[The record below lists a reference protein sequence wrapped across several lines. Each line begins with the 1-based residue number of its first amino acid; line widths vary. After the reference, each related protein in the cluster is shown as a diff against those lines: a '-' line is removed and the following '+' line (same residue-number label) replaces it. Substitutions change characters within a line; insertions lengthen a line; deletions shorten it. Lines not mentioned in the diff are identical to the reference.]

1 MDPTVC
7 PRAIRPALRFRIP
20 GVETLPLVDDAE
32 LEAAALAADP
42 EVVVPDD
49 AIPFDEWRGT
59 PAPGALPTWYMP
71 TPMAPRALRGWRRL
85 AARVS
90 STLLVLSFLTITAA
104 GLCNT
109 YGDLHL

>member
-1 MDPTVC
+1 
-7 PRAIRPALRFRIP
+7 
-20 GVETLPLVDDAE
+20 VETFPLIDDAE

-42 EVVVPDD
+42 EAVVPDG
-49 AIPFDEWRGT
+49 AIPFDEWSGT
-59 PAPGALPTWYMP
+59 SAPAALPTWYMA
-71 TPMAPRALRGWRRL
+71 TPMAPRVLHGWRRL
-85 AARVS
+85 IARVS

>member
-1 MDPTVC
+1 M
-7 PRAIRPALRFRIP
+7 
-20 GVETLPLVDDAE
+20 ETLHQVDDAE

-42 EVVVPDD
+42 ATVVPDD
-49 AIPFDEWRGT
+49 AIPFDEWNGT
-59 PAPGALPTWYMP
+59 RVTGALPTWYMA
-71 TPMAPRALRGWRRL
+71 TPMAPRALSGWRRL
-85 AARVS
+85 VARLS

>member
-1 MDPTVC
+1 MDTS
-7 PRAIRPALRFRIP
+7 LLL
-20 GVETLPLVDDAE
+20 EDDE

-42 EVVVPDD
+42 DAVVPDD
-49 AIPFDEWRGT
+49 AIPFAGWNGT
-59 PAPGALPTWYMP
+59 RVAGALPAWYMA
-71 TPMAPRALRGWRRL
+71 TPMAPRALGGWRRL
-85 AARVS
+85 VARLS

>member
-1 MDPTVC
+1 V
-7 PRAIRPALRFRIP
+7 
-20 GVETLPLVDDAE
+20 GTLDQVDDLE

-42 EVVVPDD
+42 ETVVPDD
-49 AIPFDEWRGT
+49 AVPFDQWNGT
-59 PAPGALPTWYMP
+59 PVTSALPSWYMA
-71 TPMAPRALRGWRRL
+71 TPMAPRALTGWRRPV
-85 AARVS
+85 ARLS

>member
-1 MDPTVC
+1 MDTS
-7 PRAIRPALRFRIP
+7 LLL
-20 GVETLPLVDDAE
+20 EDDE

-42 EVVVPDD
+42 DAVVPDD
-49 AIPFDEWRGT
+49 AIPFADWNGT
-59 PAPGALPTWYMP
+59 RVTGALPAWYMA
-71 TPMAPRALRGWRRL
+71 TPMAPRTLRGWRRL
-85 AARVS
+85 VARLS